1 LTLNLQTSLQVG
13 GWLSGT
19 DALEIT
25 VPAAS
30 TIFGIITDVGSS
42 IRQTGATGSLTVTTN
57 RGIRVAGQISTAA
70 AEAAPE
76 LTAGTRLDLLAG
88 ADVAATGANAV
99 LELSADEALTL
110 HTGSLVRAGMTVDIS
125 SGAPVTSVTGVNGQ
139 ISITTPAEMWLA
151 GLVVSS
157 GGLSLQSGTS
167 DTDYTDLFND
177 LTDNSA
183 SHYLADQASFGLLLT
198 GTILVQGADEE
209 LVLASADDVILLGN
223 VTMSGDGADLTV
235 QSDTFVYAEGR
246 LTAADR
252 LRVLGGVALDGTVLG
267 SADRH
272 GSSIYLAAT
281 GAVNTTQAGA
291 EINLHGAQDVDIH
304 LPLIAGGTVGATG
317 ITWAGDGSE
326 VTVTAGQQIYLDA
339 PIQAAA
345 AIHLHPG
352 TPGADDAGRNFIMST
367 ASGLN
372 AAGLG
377 ANNTG
382 SLIRLESP
390 GDLDIPANILSG
402 GTIVQNFGAGGEL
415 LSETYT
421 WSGRDS
427 RIEIVAGGKVLVGT
441 DTVDV
446 HGNPV
451 QKGSFLRA
459 SSSVSILAGSHAS
472 GVGIELYPNGGIST
486 NDADGAILLDTA
498 QSIDLRG
505 QVVSGG
511 QIFLVQNAAGETTG
525 YSVTRH
531 DGTASLEIT
540 AGGQVRL
547 GQEVYAGKLLTIEAG
562 TATATPDDPFS
573 LVGLLVMGSSTIRTG
588 GADGRMLLSSRS
600 GISVLTPSVAASD
613 VYGLYASG
621 TGSTITLEVLE
632 GADPASKIYIGNR
645 ILAEQ
650 AFVVDAESNEFT
662 AESFELDVAG
672 AIEVLSQ
679 SISRSG
685 ADTMLVKG
693 SLISRDGSVIVES
706 AGSLEVRNQVSAGDE
721 ILLRATAG
729 DLTLA
734 ATSRIDAA
742 GAVTLDASG
751 SVQLDGPIGST
762 TAPAALQVTA
772 DIAIE
777 ASQVTSHL
785 RSSVELSMAAPVVH
799 FGGLLT
805 TTGNTVAASDYEV
818 RISAS
823 EELRLTGRF
832 STAGSVLIDSP
843 NSPLIYNFTAT
854 QTGNASRWKIQ
865 TTDDLTLGRLVDN
878 GSGQTTAE
886 GVQLQAV
893 SE

>member
-1 LTLNLQTSLQVG
+1 
-13 GWLSGT
+13 
-19 DALEIT
+19 
-25 VPAAS
+25 
-30 TIFGIITDVGSS
+30 
-42 IRQTGATGSLTVTTN
+42 
-57 RGIRVAGQISTAA
+57 IRVAGQISTAA
-70 AEAAPE
+70 AGAAPD

-88 ADVAATGANAV
+88 ADVAATGSNAV

-352 TPGADDAGRNFIMST
+352 TPGPDDAGRNFIMST

-525 YSVTRH
+525 YSVSRH

-540 AGGQVRL
+540 AGGRVRL

-632 GADPASKIYIGNR
+632 GADLASKIYIGNR

-679 SISRSG
+679 SISLSG

-865 TTDDLTLGRLVDN
+865 TTDDLTLGRVVDN

-886 GVQLQAV
+886 GVQ
-893 SE
+893 